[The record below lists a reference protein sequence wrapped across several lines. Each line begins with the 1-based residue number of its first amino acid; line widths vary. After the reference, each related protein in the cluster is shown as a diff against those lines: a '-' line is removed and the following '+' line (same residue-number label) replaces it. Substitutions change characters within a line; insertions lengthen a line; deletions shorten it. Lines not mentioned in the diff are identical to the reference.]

1 MAKKK
6 GERKPWQEMT
16 FLELDN
22 KALLEHARS
31 LGKEKGIQA
40 LTQLQKWE
48 AEKIEVTPEMK
59 EKKRRQLEKQKKR
72 EKQEDGTMKKLD
84 EPLYTADEI
93 EEILSEYTKVP
104 KYSPLA
110 LRKKYCKE
118 FYPSVLP
125 KEKNKDK
132 FADEIAK
139 ALAELQAGD

>member
-22 KALLEHARS
+22 KALIEHARS
-31 LGKEKGIQA
+31 LGKEEGIKA
-40 LTQLQKWE
+40 LTQLQKWK
-48 AEKIEVTPEMK
+48 AEKIAVTPEMK
-59 EKKRRQLEKQKKR
+59 EKKRKQLEKQKKR
-72 EKQEDGTMKKLD
+72 EKQTDGKMKKLD
-84 EPLYTADEI
+84 EPLYTTDEI
-93 EEILSEYTKVP
+93 EEILSEYTEVP

-125 KEKNKDK
+125 KEKDKDK

-139 ALAELQAGD
+139 ALAELQADN

>member
-84 EPLYTADEI
+84 TPLYTADEI
-93 EEILSEYTKVP
+93 EEILSKYTEAP

-110 LRKKYCKE
+110 LR
-118 FYPSVLP
+118 
-125 KEKNKDK
+125 
-132 FADEIAK
+132 IAK
-139 ALAELQAGD
+139 ALDN

>member
-1 MAKKK
+1 MAKKN
-6 GERKPWQEMT
+6 EPRKQWQEMT

-31 LGKEKGIQA
+31 LGKEKGIEA
-40 LTQLQKWE
+40 LTQLQTWK
-48 AEKIEVTPEMK
+48 AEKIAVTPAMK

-93 EEILSEYTKVP
+93 EEILSKYTEAP

-110 LRKKYCKE
+110 LRKKYCKA

-125 KEKNKDK
+125 EEKKKDK
-132 FADEIAK
+132 FDDEIAK
-139 ALAELQAGD
+139 AIAELQAGD

>member
-22 KALLEHARS
+22 KALIEHALS
-31 LGKEKGIQA
+31 LGKEKGTEA
-40 LTQLQKWE
+40 LTQLQKWKN
-48 AEKIEVTPEMK
+48 EKIAVTPEMK
-59 EKKRRQLEKQKKR
+59 EKKRRQLEQQKKR
-72 EKQEDGTMKKLD
+72 KKQTDGKMKELD
-84 EPLYTADEI
+84 EALYTADEI
-93 EEILSEYTKVP
+93 EKILSEYTEAP

-110 LRKKYCKE
+110 LRKKYCKA
-118 FYPSVLP
+118 FYPPVLP
-125 KEKNKDK
+125 KEKDKDK

>member
-31 LGKEKGIQA
+31 LGKEKGIEA
-40 LTQLQKWE
+40 LTQLQKWK
-48 AEKIEVTPEMK
+48 AEKIAVTPKMK
-59 EKKRRQLEKQKKR
+59 EKKRQQLEKQKKR
-72 EKQEDGTMKKLD
+72 QKQTDGKMKKLD

-93 EEILSEYTKVP
+93 EKILSEYTEAP

-125 KEKNKDK
+125 KEKDKDK
-132 FADEIAK
+132 FANEIAK

>member
-22 KALLEHARS
+22 KALIEHALS
-31 LGKEKGIQA
+31 LGKEKGTEA
-40 LTQLQKWE
+40 LTQLQKWKN
-48 AEKIEVTPEMK
+48 EKIAVTPEMK
-59 EKKRRQLEKQKKR
+59 EKKRRQLEQQKKR
-72 EKQEDGTMKKLD
+72 KKQTDGKMKELD
-84 EPLYTADEI
+84 EALYTADEI
-93 EEILSEYTKVP
+93 EKILSEYTEAP

-110 LRKKYCKE
+110 LRKKYCKA

-125 KEKNKDK
+125 KEKDKDK